1 MIEIFYE
8 TVDHI
13 NGEKPPVIFLR
24 ASQKDYSELYNKII
38 EFENNNLEI
47 VKIDLS
53 NLFQI
58 NIIGITTIYLYLS
71 SSLEAIKNEGSI
83 ILSLN
88 KTQLRD
94 IKIQLENLIKKKCT
108 VFFEYD
114 WISLIFTSGTIIV
127 ESK

>member
-13 NGEKPPVIFLR
+13 NGEEPPVIFLR

-47 VKIDLS
+47 GKIDLS

-58 NIIGITTIYLYLS
+58 NITGIATIYLYLS
-71 SSLEAIKNEGSI
+71 SSLGAIKNQDSI
-83 ILSLN
+83 ILSLS

-114 WISLIFTSGTIIV
+114 WISLIFASGTIIV
-127 ESK
+127 ESR